1 MSRRNG
7 RCRYRYRYFVFYVLV
22 GLIYPPSRFSLTH
35 TYIQTLS
42 ISLFKTKTKSLA
54 ILMDAGMFIYESVFL
69 FLSRGSFI
77 HMISLILILILDV
90 RLLCYHYL
98 LKT

>member
-7 RCRYRYRYFVFYVLV
+7 RYRYRYFVFYVLV

-35 TYIQTLS
+35 TYSLS
-42 ISLFKTKTKSLA
+42 LSLISLFKTKTKSLA

-77 HMISLILILILDV
+77 HMISLILMLILDA